1 MFILFYNRFINAS
14 HYTAVGELTVRKK
27 RVRESDIETV
37 LDISVAISI
46 EKSIFLITLIN
57 QLKLVCTKYKFLLT

>member
-14 HYTAVGELTVRKK
+14 RYTAVGERKK

-37 LDISVAISI
+37 LGTSVAD
-46 EKSIFLITLIN
+46 IF
-57 QLKLVCTKYKFLLT
+57 